1 MIFQYFSY
9 VSESFTV
16 DTVKMEKNYFSQ
28 DNGVRDSKRGPF
40 CHTTAPVVCQNVI
53 CSSTAIL
60 AMFGQFELRSQFYFV
75 CVTGTTIVRGEG
87 PSRVHCPCTLPC
99 FHSEEPAG
107 QPALSQLVPTFYLGE
122 ANDLTKPT
130 LLCLQP
136 NLHFQDTSY
145 TCSC

>member
-40 CHTTAPVVCQNVI
+40 CHTTAPVVCQNAI

-60 AMFGQFELRSQFYFV
+60 AMFG
-75 CVTGTTIVRGEG
+75 
-87 PSRVHCPCTLPC
+87 
-99 FHSEEPAG
+99 
-107 QPALSQLVPTFYLGE
+107 
-122 ANDLTKPT
+122 
-130 LLCLQP
+130 
-136 NLHFQDTSY
+136 
-145 TCSC
+145 